1 MPVTQRAA
9 ATAGSS
15 RQNAPNQSWRG
26 WAISLALLLILLGI
40 TGEVLAGR
48 AGPILRQRLVE
59 ALSTRFH
66 SQVELDSL
74 DVSLLHGLEVSGRG
88 LRIGA
93 PPAATE
99 ATPQAVRPL
108 ITVAQFSFHTGL
120 RSLFE
125 RPLRIGTVHVSGL
138 DIRIPPHGLHAE
150 PVDDTERRREAR
162 TQVVVDRL
170 SIRDSRL
177 LLENSDPARTPK
189 FFNLQSIDLEGIAQ
203 DTPVRF
209 SATLVNA
216 VPRGDVHVDGSFG
229 PWASASPGATPLDGR
244 YTFEHADLGTIHGL
258 SGTLRSSG
266 EFRGQLHRLEV
277 NGSTETPDFALETA
291 RQPMSLRTTFH
302 AIVDGTTG
310 DTLLQPVQG
319 RLRNSAFICRGSI
332 VNEKGKGH
340 VIDLTVDVPNG
351 FAQDFLALAVKTR
364 PVLLSAQMTTSA
376 QLHLRPGRESL
387 MQRLAIHARFSLR
400 QIHLANPAFQQKVN
414 QLSLRAQGLPAQAAL
429 ATSQPGS
436 AIVSSAMNGQLE
448 LSGGRMN
455 FDTLNYTVP
464 GAEIQMQG
472 VYSLDGDQ
480 FDFHGKVRTQAQ
492 ASGMVQSWWKQIL
505 LHAVDKYLSR
515 NGAGVEIPF
524 TVHGTRSVPQF
535 GLDFDQFLRD
545 RQAAGTGT
553 VAAPSHK

>member
-1 MPVTQRAA
+1 MTQS
-9 ATAGSS
+9 TVSAGSP
-15 RQNAPNQSWRG
+15 RK
-26 WAISLALLLILLGI
+26 
-40 TGEVLAGR
+40 TAGR
-48 AGPILRQRLVE
+48 AGRGRLLAVALLLPLGLGIAGEMLVHRAGPMLRQRLID
-59 ALSTRFH
+59 ALSIRFH
-66 SQVELDSL
+66 SRVELDAL

-93 PPAATE
+93 PQPSTGITDPAA
-99 ATPQAVRPL
+99 PPL
-108 ITVAQFSFHTGL
+108 VTVALFSFHTGL

-150 PVDDTERRREAR
+150 PEDDAQRRRAAQM
-162 TQVVVDRL
+162 QVAVDRL

-177 LLENSDPARTPK
+177 LLENGDPARMPK
-189 FFNLQSIDLEGIAQ
+189 VFDLRSIDLEGVSQ
-203 DTPVRF
+203 DTSVRYD
-209 SATLVNA
+209 AILVNA
-216 VPRGDVHVDGSFG
+216 LPRGDVHVQGSFG
-229 PWASASPGATPLDGR
+229 PWISASPGATPLDGR
-244 YTFEHADLGTIHGL
+244 YTFEHADLSAIHGI
-258 SGTLRSSG
+258 SGMLRSTG

-291 RQPMSLRTTFH
+291 RQPMALRTSFH
-302 AIVDGTTG
+302 ATVDGTTG
-310 DTLLQPVQG
+310 DTLLEPVQG
-319 RLRNSAFICRGSI
+319 RLRNSAFTCRGLI

-351 FAQDFLALAVKTR
+351 FVQDFLALAVKTR

-387 MQRLAIHARFSLR
+387 MQRLAVHARFSLR
-400 QIHLANPAFQQKVN
+400 QIHLANPAFQQKVD
-414 QLSLRAQGLPAQAAL
+414 QLSLRAQGLPAQAAY
-429 ATSQPGS
+429 AAAHPGP
-436 AIVSSAMNGQLE
+436 AVVSSGMSGQLE

-492 ASGMVQSWWKQIL
+492 ASGMVQSWWQQIL
-505 LHAVDKYLSR
+505 LHAVDTYLSR

-535 GLDFDQFLRD
+535 SLDFNQFLRD
-545 RQAAGTGT
+545 RQASTAT
-553 VAAPSHK
+553 PPNHK

>member
-1 MPVTQRAA
+1 MPVTQITRS
-9 ATAGSS
+9 AGSPGKS
-15 RQNAPNQSWRG
+15 APGRAWRG
-26 WAISLALLLILLGI
+26 WVISLALLLMLLGI
-40 TGEVLAGR
+40 AGEVLAR
-48 AGPILRQRLVE
+48 RVGPILRQRLIE

-93 PPAATE
+93 PLASTDATS
-99 ATPQAVRPL
+99 QGVHPL
-108 ITVAQFSFHTGL
+108 VTVAQFTFHTGL

-125 RPLRIGTVHVSGL
+125 RPLRVGTVHVSGL

-150 PVDDTERRREAR
+150 PEEDARRRREAR

-170 SIRDSRL
+170 AIRDSRL
-177 LLENSDPARTPK
+177 LLENSDPAKPPK
-189 FFNLQSIDLEGIAQ
+189 VFDLHSIDLEGVAQ
-203 DTPVRF
+203 DAPVRF
-209 SATLVNA
+209 DATLVNA
-216 VPRGDVHVDGSFG
+216 VPRGDVHVNGSFG
-229 PWASASPGATPLDGR
+229 PWVSGSPGATPLDGH
-244 YTFEHADLGTIHGL
+244 YTFEHADLSTIHGL
-258 SGTLRSSG
+258 SGMLRSTG
-266 EFRGQLHRLEV
+266 DFRGDLHRLEV
-277 NGSTETPDFALETA
+277 TGSTDTPDFALETA
-291 RQPMSLRTTFH
+291 RQPMSLRTSFH

-319 RLRNSAFICRGSI
+319 RLRNSAFSCRGSI

-351 FAQDFLALAVKTR
+351 FVQDFLALAVKTR

-376 QLHLRPGRESL
+376 QLHLRPGRESM
-387 MQRLAIHARFSLR
+387 MQRLAIHSRFSLR
-400 QIHLANPAFQQKVN
+400 QIHLANPAFQEKVD
-414 QLSLRAQGLPAQAAL
+414 QLSLRAQGLPAQAAF
-429 ATSQPGS
+429 AASHPGP
-436 AIVSSAMNGQLE
+436 AVVSSGMSGQLE

-455 FDTLNYTVP
+455 FDALNYTIP
-464 GAEIQMQG
+464 GAEVLMQG
-472 VYSLDGDQ
+472 VYSLDGEQ

-524 TVHGTRSVPQF
+524 TIHGTRSVPQF

-545 RQAAGTGT
+545 RQAASTGAT
-553 VAAPSHK
+553 TPSSHK

>member
-1 MPVTQRAA
+1 MTQRAVS
-9 ATAGSS
+9 AGSP
-15 RQNAPNQSWRG
+15 RRKTGRAGRG
-26 WAISLALLLILLGI
+26 WLIAVALLLLLLGVA
-40 TGEVLAGR
+40 GEVLARR
-48 AGPILRQRLVE
+48 AGPILRQRLIE

-66 SQVELDSL
+66 SHVELDTL
-74 DVSLLHGLEVSGRG
+74 DVSLLHGLEVSGKG

-93 PPAATE
+93 PPLSTE
-99 ATPQAVRPL
+99 PPARDAQPL
-108 ITVAQFSFHTGL
+108 VTVAQFSFHTGL
-120 RSLFE
+120 RSLFS

-150 PVDDTERRREAR
+150 PDDDAQRRSAAQ

-170 SIRDSRL
+170 SIRDSSL
-177 LLENSDPARTPK
+177 LLENSDPNKTPK
-189 FFNLQSIDLEGIAQ
+189 VFALRSIELQGIAQ
-203 DTPVRF
+203 DAPVRF
-209 SATLVNA
+209 NATLVNA
-216 VPRGDVHVDGSFG
+216 VPRGDVSVNGSFG
-229 PWASASPGATPLDGR
+229 PWVSASPGTTPLDGH
-244 YTFEHADLGTIHGL
+244 YTFEHADLSTIHGL
-258 SGTLRSSG
+258 SGTLQSTG

-277 NGSTETPDFALETA
+277 TGRTDTPDFALETA
-291 RQPMSLRTTFH
+291 RQPMPLRTTFH

-319 RLRNSAFICRGSI
+319 RLRNSAFTCRGSI
-332 VNEKGKGH
+332 LNEKGKGH
-340 VIDLTVDVPNG
+340 IIDLTVDVPNG
-351 FAQDFLALAVKTR
+351 LVQDFLALAVKTR

-387 MQRLAIHARFSLR
+387 MQRLALHARFSLR
-400 QIHLANPAFQQKVN
+400 GIHLANPAFQQKVD

-429 ATSQPGS
+429 ALTHPGQ
-436 AIVSSAMNGQLE
+436 AVVSSAMNGQLE

-492 ASGMVQSWWKQIL
+492 ASGMVQSWWKQLL
-505 LHAVDKYLSR
+505 LHAVDNYLSR

-524 TVHGTRSVPQF
+524 TIHGTRSVPQF

-545 RQAAGTGT
+545 RQAPATGT
-553 VAAPSHK
+553 PAPSGRR